1 MEKRAAVVV
10 GGPRRGPRGT
20 LRSRMWSIS
29 ALGEGSADCMY
40 CATLSGNSTS
50 NYADDCNYTVL
61 FVSLADCKGGS
72 RAGVHG
78 QGGSNTVWNIY
89 TGGILSFVPGEI
101 LRVEDCFCFLSPP
114 A

>member
-29 ALGEGSADCMY
+29 AWGVGNAVGTTADCMY

-50 NYADDCNYTVL
+50 NYADDCNYTVCPFPSRIVRGAL
-61 FVSLADCKGGS
+61 GPGFMARGGRTQCGIFTPAGSCRLS
-72 RAGVHG
+72 RGR
-78 QGGSNTVWNIY
+78 
-89 TGGILSFVPGEI
+89 F
-101 LRVEDCFCFLSPP
+101 
-114 A
+114 

>member
-29 ALGEGSADCMY
+29 AWGEGSADCMY

-50 NYADDCNYTVL
+50 NYADDCNYTV
-61 FVSLADCKGGS
+61 FPFPS
-72 RAGVHG
+72 RIVRGALGPGFMARGVEH
-78 QGGSNTVWNIY
+78 S
-89 TGGILSFVPGEI
+89 
-101 LRVEDCFCFLSPP
+101 VEYLHRPDSC
-114 A
+114 

>member
-29 ALGEGSADCMY
+29 AWGVGNAVGTTADCMY

-50 NYADDCNYTVL
+50 NYTDDCNYTVL
-61 FVSLADCKGGS
+61 PFPS
-72 RAGVHG
+72 RIVRGALWGGVHG
-78 QGGSNTVWNIY
+78 QGAAKTVWNIF
-89 TGGILSFVPGEI
+89 TQGSCRL
-101 LRVEDCFCFLSPP
+101 
-114 A
+114 